1 MQEMWKGKAIVLVE
15 DALKWVYTEIANAEL
30 NKRRASERKDIIAV
44 ANLERKLYILNYI
57 KNLINEDG
65 IKKGRENND

>member
-1 MQEMWKGKAIVLVE
+1 MQEMRKGKAIILVE
-15 DALKWVYTEIANAEL
+15 DALKWVYSEIANAEI
-30 NKRRASERKDIIAV
+30 NKRRANERKDVAAV

-65 IKKGRENND
+65 IRKGRKNND